1 MLKHIR
7 PVRSH
12 GARRRRDLRRLARQ
26 MDERVASDPV
36 PPALIEAVLSGVIK

>member
-1 MLKHIR
+1 MKHIR

-12 GARRRRDLRRLARQ
+12 GARRRDLRRLARQ